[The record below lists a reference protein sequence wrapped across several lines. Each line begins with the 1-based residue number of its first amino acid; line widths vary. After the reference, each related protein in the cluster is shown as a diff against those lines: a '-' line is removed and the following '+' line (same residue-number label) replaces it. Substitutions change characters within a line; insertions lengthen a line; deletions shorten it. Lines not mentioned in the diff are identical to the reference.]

1 MGQPFPATLIYFFI
15 TSDHYSSFYVVAH
28 LTRSWSILRPQ
39 GMNVLNLDTIKIVCP
54 AAYNLKKFKLIRRVR
69 EQPNEKPTVNIV
81 LGVLTFDRH
90 LLPHHSESGQEKRTW
105 KKINWVTCNYRQSPE
120 LEHTRQRDRAT
131 AGQHF
136 FSVCICLTWVFM
148 ICISFF
154 SSPALLHLFMGHCCS
169 YFRKQCMTIITIFI
183 VGRQFLTNGYL
194 NYQPNEEINSRR

>member
-1 MGQPFPATLIYFFI
+1 MKRWRWLITHFTLRALGQPFPATLIYFFM
-15 TSDHYSSFYVVAH
+15 TSDHFSSFYAVAH
-28 LTRSWSILRPQ
+28 LTRSWSILRPE

-69 EQPNEKPTVNIV
+69 EQPIEKPRVNII
-81 LGVLTFDRH
+81 LRVLTFDRH

-136 FSVCICLTWVFM
+136 FSVFVLLGCLWFASLSFLLLLFCIYLWDIVAL
-148 ICISFF
+148 ISGNNACP
-154 SSPALLHLFMGHCCS
+154 SSQVLL
-169 YFRKQCMTIITIFI
+169 
-183 VGRQFLTNGYL
+183 
-194 NYQPNEEINSRR
+194 